1 MNFTVDLYFF
11 FHLFLEC
18 EYGCFYTDGVV
29 CVEAVLVHVCMM
41 HVEAQDQ
48 CWKSDVVGF
57 LSYLVKHSL
66 SMKPREHASGWS
78 FQPGDPLVGC

>member
-11 FHLFLEC
+11 FHFFEC
-18 EYGCFYTDGVV
+18 EYACFYTDGVV
-29 CVEAVLVHVCMM
+29 RVEAVLVHVRMM

-48 CWKSDVVGF
+48 CWKSDV
-57 LSYLVKHSL
+57 VKHSL

-78 FQPGDPLVGC
+78 FQPGDPLSLPS